1 MERRSP
7 YQWPRAAGKS
17 FLTAAIALAAVV
29 FLLVGCG
36 GKSSDEATGAEAGG
50 EDAPAAAKTYDGPN
64 VSLQF
69 WNGFTGGDGPFM
81 RDLVKQ
87 FNSEHPNINV
97 KMVVH
102 EWASYYQKVPQAVQ
116 SNRGPDVGIMHADQL
131 ATNAARRVIVPLDD
145 LAKTLELDESDFS
158 ERLWTAGIYED
169 TRYGIPLDTHPLG
182 FYYNKDH
189 LQKAGIDKPPTNR
202 EEMDAALKK
211 LKQSGVEH
219 PFWQSSTWP
228 AHLMF
233 MSLLPQFG
241 GSLYNED
248 ATEATFNSPEGVEAL
263 TWMVNLVKNGYSPK
277 NVSQDADDVAFRNG
291 KSTFHWDG
299 IWRSQDY
306 GKTNPDL
313 NWGVAP
319 IPQIGEQKG
328 VWANSHQMVITRQA
342 SQDENK
348 LQAAK
353 VFINWIS
360 EKSIEWAKAGQV
372 PARNSVRES
381 AEFKALEHQPIFA
394 QQLDYVTMP
403 PAVPGIGDAQLEM
416 EQAVN
421 RAVLGKQSPKQA
433 LDQGAQRANQL
444 LEQNRQ
450 KYGTEAR

>member
-1 MERRSP
+1 MVEGRA
-7 YQWPRAAGKS
+7 PRWTDTVRKSLVSAA
-17 FLTAAIALAAVV
+17 ALAAFV
-29 FLLVGCG
+29 FLLVACG
-36 GKSSDEATGAEAGG
+36 GKSGEEATGGGGGG
-50 EDAPAAAKTYDGPN
+50 EDAPAAEKTYDGPN

-81 RDLVKQ
+81 RDLVRQ
-87 FNSEHPNINV
+87 FSQENPKIQV

-102 EWASYYQKVPQAVQ
+102 QWADYYQKVPQAVQ

-131 ATNAARRVIVPLDD
+131 ATSAARKVIVPLDD
-145 LAKTLELDESDFS
+145 LAKTLKLDENDFS
-158 ERLWTAGIYED
+158 PRLWEAGLYQD
-169 TRYGIPLDTHPLG
+169 QRYGIPLDTHPLG
-182 FYYNKDH
+182 FYYNKAH
-189 LQKAGIDKPPTNR
+189 LTKAGIESPPTNA
-202 EEMDAALKK
+202 EEMDAALQK

-248 ATEATFNSPEGVEAL
+248 GTEATFNSPEGVEAL

-277 NVSQDADDVAFRNG
+277 NVSQDADYIAFKNG
-291 KSTFHWDG
+291 KTSFHWDG
-299 IWRSQDY
+299 IWQTQDLK
-306 GKTNPDL
+306 KTDL
-313 NWGVAP
+313 DWGVAV

-328 VWANSHQMVITRQA
+328 AWANSHQMVITSQA
-342 SQDENK
+342 ARDENK

-381 AEFKALEHQPIFA
+381 EEFKALAHQPIFA

-433 LDQGAQRANQL
+433 LDQGAQRANDL
-444 LEQNRQ
+444 LEQNRK
-450 KYGTEAR
+450 KYGTGA

>member
-1 MERRSP
+1 MVEGRSP
-7 YQWPRAAGKS
+7 YHWSRNARTS
-17 FLTAAIALAAVV
+17 VLTAALALAAVL

-36 GKSSDEATGAEAGG
+36 GKSGDEATGGGGGG

-81 RDLVKQ
+81 RELVSQ
-87 FNSEHPNINV
+87 FNQEHPNINV

-102 EWASYYQKVPQAVQ
+102 QWADYYQKVPQAVQ
-116 SNRGPDVGIMHADQL
+116 SQRGPDVGIMHADQL

-158 ERLWTAGIYED
+158 ERLWTAGLYQD
-169 TRYGIPLDTHPLG
+169 QRFGIPLDTHPLG

-189 LQKAGIDKPPTNR
+189 LQKAGIEPPTNR
-202 EEMDAALKK
+202 EEMDAALQK

-241 GSLYNED
+241 GSLYNEEG
-248 ATEATFNSPEGVEAL
+248 TEATFNSEAGVEAL
-263 TWMVNLVKNGYSPK
+263 TWMTDLVKKGYSPR
-277 NVSQDADDVAFRNG
+277 NVANDADYIAFKNG
-291 KSTFHWDG
+291 KTSFHWDG
-299 IWRSQDY
+299 IWQTQDLK
-306 GKTNPDL
+306 KTDL

-319 IPQIGEQKG
+319 IPQIGDQKG
-328 VWANSHQMVITRQA
+328 AWANSHQMVITRQA
-342 SQDENK
+342 AQDENK

-381 AEFKALEHQPIFA
+381 EEFKALEHQPIFA
-394 QQLDYVTMP
+394 EQLDYVTMP

-433 LDQGAQRANQL
+433 LDQGASRANDL

>member
-1 MERRSP
+1 
-7 YQWPRAAGKS
+7 
-17 FLTAAIALAAVV
+17 LTAALALAAVL

-36 GKSSDEATGAEAGG
+36 GKSGDEATGGGGAGG

-81 RDLVKQ
+81 RELVSQ
-87 FNSEHPNINV
+87 FNQEHPNINV

-102 EWASYYQKVPQAVQ
+102 QWPDYYQKVPQAVQ

-145 LAKTLELDESDFS
+145 LAKTLELDQSDFS
-158 ERLWTAGIYED
+158 ERLWEAGLYQD
-169 TRYGIPLDTHPLG
+169 QRFGIPLDTHPLG
-182 FYYNKDH
+182 FYFNKDH
-189 LQKAGIDKPPTNR
+189 LQKAGIAEPPTNR
-202 EEMDAALKK
+202 EEMDAALQK
-211 LKQSGVEH
+211 LKESGVEH

-228 AHLMF
+228 AELMF

-248 ATEATFNSPEGVEAL
+248 GTEATFNSEAGVQAL
-263 TWMVNLVKNGYSPK
+263 TWMTDLIKNGYSPK
-277 NVSQDADDVAFRNG
+277 NVANDADYIAFKNG
-291 KSTFHWDG
+291 KTSFHWDG
-299 IWRSQDY
+299 IWQTQDLK
-306 GKTNPDL
+306 KTNL

-319 IPQIGEQKG
+319 IPQIGDEPG
-328 VWANSHQMVITRQA
+328 AWANSHQMVITRQA
-342 SQDENK
+342 AQDENK
-348 LQAAK
+348 LQAGK

-381 AEFKALEHQPIFA
+381 EEFKALEHQPIFA

-433 LDQGAQRANQL
+433 LDQGASRANDL

>member
-1 MERRSP
+1 MVEVRAP
-7 YQWPRAAGKS
+7 QWTETVRKSLLSAA
-17 FLTAAIALAAVV
+17 ALAAFV
-29 FLLVGCG
+29 FLLVACG
-36 GKSSDEATGAEAGG
+36 GKSGEEATGGG
-50 EDAPAAAKTYDGPN
+50 GDEDAPAAEKTYDGPN

-81 RDLVKQ
+81 RDLVTQ
-87 FNSEHPNINV
+87 FNQENPKIKM

-102 EWASYYQKVPQAVQ
+102 EWADYYQKVPQAVQ
-116 SNRGPDVGIMHADQL
+116 SNRGPDVGIMHADQI
-131 ATNAARRVIVPLDD
+131 ATSAARKVIVPLDD
-145 LAKTLELDESDFS
+145 LAKTLKLDESDFS
-158 ERLWTAGIYED
+158 PRLWDAGLYQD
-169 TRYGIPLDTHPLG
+169 QRYGIPLDTHPLG
-182 FYYNKDH
+182 FYYNKAH
-189 LQKAGIDKPPTNR
+189 LAKAGIESPPTNA
-202 EEMDAALKK
+202 EEMDEALKK

-248 ATEATFNSPEGVEAL
+248 GTESTFNSPEGVEAL

-277 NVSQDADDVAFRNG
+277 NVSQDADYIAFKNG
-291 KSTFHWDG
+291 KTSFHWDG
-299 IWRSQDY
+299 IWQTQDLK
-306 GKTNPDL
+306 KTDL
-313 NWGVAP
+313 DWGVAV

-328 VWANSHQMVITRQA
+328 AWANSHQMVITRQA
-342 SQDENK
+342 AQDENK

-394 QQLDYVTMP
+394 QQLDYVQMP

-416 EQAVN
+416 QTAVE

-433 LDQGAQRANQL
+433 LDQAAQRANGL
-444 LEQNRQ
+444 LEQNRK
-450 KYGTEAR
+450 KYGTGA

>member
-1 MERRSP
+1 LVS
-7 YQWPRAAGKS
+7 AA
-17 FLTAAIALAAVV
+17 ALAAFV
-29 FLLVGCG
+29 FLLVACG
-36 GKSSDEATGAEAGG
+36 GKSGEEATGGGGGG
-50 EDAPAAAKTYDGPN
+50 EDAPAAEKTYDGPN

-81 RDLVKQ
+81 RDLVRQ
-87 FNSEHPNINV
+87 FSQENPKIQV

-102 EWASYYQKVPQAVQ
+102 QWADYYQKVPQAVQ

-131 ATNAARRVIVPLDD
+131 ATSAARKVIVPLDD
-145 LAKTLELDESDFS
+145 LAKTLKLDENDFS
-158 ERLWTAGIYED
+158 PRLWEAGLYQD
-169 TRYGIPLDTHPLG
+169 QRYGIPLDTHPLG
-182 FYYNKDH
+182 FYYNKAH
-189 LQKAGIDKPPTNR
+189 LTKAGIESPPTNA
-202 EEMDAALKK
+202 EEMDAALQK

-248 ATEATFNSPEGVEAL
+248 GTEATFNSPEGVEAL

-277 NVSQDADDVAFRNG
+277 NVSQDADYIAFKNG
-291 KSTFHWDG
+291 KTSFHWDG
-299 IWRSQDY
+299 IWQTQDLK
-306 GKTNPDL
+306 KTDL
-313 NWGVAP
+313 DWGVAV

-328 VWANSHQMVITRQA
+328 AWANSHQMVITSQA
-342 SQDENK
+342 ARDENK

-381 AEFKALEHQPIFA
+381 EEFKALAHQPIFA

-433 LDQGAQRANQL
+433 LDQGAQRANDL
-444 LEQNRQ
+444 LEQNRK
-450 KYGTEAR
+450 KYGTGA